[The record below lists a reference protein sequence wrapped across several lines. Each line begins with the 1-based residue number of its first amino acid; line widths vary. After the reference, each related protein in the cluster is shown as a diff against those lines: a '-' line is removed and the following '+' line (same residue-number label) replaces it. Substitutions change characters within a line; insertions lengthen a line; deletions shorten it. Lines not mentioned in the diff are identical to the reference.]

1 MSIKGFEV
9 GGVQAKYDYESLDN
23 IPANLVKDANYV
35 HTDNN
40 FTNADKTK
48 LSGIEAQ
55 ANKTTIDATLTHS
68 GQAADAKATGDEIG
82 DLKSAIADSAPYNNI
97 ATYGGADLSTVF
109 ANAAAL
115 HTAIAAGDFSKI
127 HIGDYWP
134 ITLKGNYKDFAL
146 YTVPSGTTY
155 YTDAAL
161 TTEGGT
167 TEAALSGVY
176 QSATAVKI
184 TISGADAYVAIA
196 DCTAGYSKS
205 MNAVAKMEVAAI
217 NPYLRHGNTELT
229 AQHVLL
235 CSRDCL
241 PPTLMYRAANSVWY
255 DTSQV
260 NPWRGSALWETL
272 NNADNGIIKL
282 VEATALG
289 AYIFG
294 GPNGKGPRAMLPT
307 MAAGADSPTSWA
319 WTDRGKLFLPTER
332 EVYGAAAWGNAGGYE
347 AGDLY
352 NKWPIFDGS
361 ARHVMKGAGDGG
373 GRSHWW
379 LETAYSAANFAYVY
393 GTGIAGNS
401 AAANT
406 NVRVPL
412 CFLLT

>member
-1 MSIKGFEV
+1 MANRPYLDQLEV
-9 GGVQAKYDYESLDN
+9 DGVSYDLRA
-23 IPANLVKDANYV
+23 ANSSPL
-35 HTDNN
+35 
-40 FTNADKTK
+40 
-48 LSGIEAQ
+48 IE
-55 ANKTTIDATLTHS
+55 
-68 GQAADAKATGDEIG
+68 G
-82 DLKSAIADSAPYNNI
+82 
-97 ATYGGADLSTVF
+97 YGGNDLSEEF

-134 ITLKGNYKDFAL
+134 ITLNGNYKDFAL

-161 TTEGGT
+161 STEGGT
-167 TEAALSGVY
+167 TDAALSGVY

-184 TISGADAYVAIA
+184 TISGTDYYVAIT

-217 NPYLRHGNTELT
+217 NPYLRHGDTELS
-229 AQHVLL
+229 AQHILL

-260 NPWRGSALWETL
+260 NPWRGSALFETL

-307 MAAGADSPTSWA
+307 MAAGAGSPTNWA

-332 EVYGAAAWGNAGGYE
+332 EVYGAACWGNAGGYE

-352 NKWPIFDGS
+352 NKWPIFEGS
-361 ARHVMKGAGDGG
+361 ARHVVKGAGDGG
-373 GRSHWW
+373 GRCNWW
-379 LETAYSAANFAYVY
+379 LESASDATNFAYVNY
-393 GTGIAGNS
+393 GGIATNTT
-401 AAANT
+401 AANT
-406 NVRVPL
+406 IIRVPL

>member
-1 MSIKGFEV
+1 MALKGVKVNGTTYPF
-9 GGVQAKYDYESLDN
+9 DY
-23 IPANLVKDANYV
+23 NYLGNKPV
-35 HTDNN
+35 IDSALSGSS
-40 FTNADKTK
+40 TNAV
-48 LSGIEAQ
+48 Q
-55 ANKTTIDATLTHS
+55 NKVVKAAID
-68 GQAADAKATGDEIG
+68 ER
-82 DLKSAIADSAPYNNI
+82 DSMLPVY
-97 ATYGGADLSTVF
+97 TYGGTDLSTVF
-109 ANAAAL
+109 ASAADL
-115 HTAIAAGDFSKI
+115 HTAVSNGDFSKI

-134 ITLKGNYKDFAL
+134 ITLSGNFTDYARF
-146 YTVPSGTTY
+146 TVPSGTQY
-155 YTDAAL
+155 YSDAAL
-161 TTEGGT
+161 TTSAGT
-167 TEAALSGVY
+167 TEQAYEGEY
-176 QSATAVKI
+176 QSATAIKF
-184 TISGADAYVAIA
+184 TISGTSYYAAIG

-217 NPYLRHGNTELT
+217 NPYLRHGDTELT

-235 CSRDCL
+235 GSRDCL
-241 PPTLMYRAANSVWY
+241 PPTLMYRASNSVWY

-294 GPNGKGPRAMLPT
+294 GPNGKGHRAMLPT
-307 MAAGADSPTSWA
+307 MAAGAGSPTNWA

-361 ARHVMKGAGDGG
+361 ARHVIKGAGDGG
-373 GRSHWW
+373 ARSYWW
-379 LETAYSAANFAYVY
+379 LETATSATAFANVAANGRANNGNAA
-393 GTGIAGNS
+393 GTSI
-401 AAANT
+401 
-406 NVRVPL
+406 RVPL